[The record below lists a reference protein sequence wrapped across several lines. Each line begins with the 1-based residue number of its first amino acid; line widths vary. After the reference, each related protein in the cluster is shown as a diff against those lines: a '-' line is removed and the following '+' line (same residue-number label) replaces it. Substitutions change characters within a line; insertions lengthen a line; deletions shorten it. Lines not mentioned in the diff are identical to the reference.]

1 MRRSDLI
8 SCHDCGVLHLRRAV
22 QPRQKA
28 RCVRCRSVLYRGIY
42 SDVSGMAA
50 ITLGAI
56 FVYLIAQFCPI
67 VELEVNGYTSG
78 ATLLGAIGVLWNEH
92 MQLVAAV
99 VFLFT
104 IVLPAVE
111 LGALLY
117 VTLCLRAGFKPP
129 GFHRLLRAVHLARQ
143 WGMTEVLMIGILI
156 TIVKMTSLAQVVV
169 QPGLFAFGALTLM
182 LAIVVSFDPRILWNI
197 GDCLPC
203 YMPLPTAATA
213 AYAYAGDAVVASARA
228 EAAAAAMPPAH
239 YRAIASGAPL
249 LSCHACGLVALDADP
264 FGSAHEAAAAAGADA
279 QAAAASVGLWRRR
292 RRHQCCARCGARLHH
307 RRPDSIG
314 RTWAFLLAAAILYIP
329 ANLLPVMYTHSL
341 FGKED
346 DTIISGVVYFWTSGS
361 PALAAIIFI
370 ASIVVPVL
378 KLVALSLLA
387 ITAQRR
393 SRWRPHQRTLLYRLV
408 EFVGRWSM
416 LDIFVITLTVALVRF
431 QTLAVITAGP
441 GALAFCAV
449 VVLTMLASMQFDPRL
464 IWDPLPNRSD
474 LGEKHAR

>member
-1 MRRSDLI
+1 MMPVGLQQVPPVHRYDLI
-8 SCHDCGVLHLRRAV
+8 SCHDCGVLHRRRPV
-22 QPRQKA
+22 RPREKA
-28 RCVRCRSVLYRGIY
+28 RCVRCRSVLYRGIH
-42 SDVSGMAA
+42 SDASRMAA

-56 FVYLIAQFCPI
+56 FTFLIAQFFPI
-67 VELEVNGYTSG
+67 VELEVGGYSSS
-78 ATLLGAIGVLWNEH
+78 ATLLGAIRVLWTEQ

-104 IVLPAVE
+104 ILLPAVE

-117 VTLCLRAGFKPP
+117 VTLSLRGGQRPP
-129 GFHRLLRAVHLARQ
+129 GFDHLLRAVGMARR

-182 LAIVVSFDPRILWNI
+182 LAIVVSFDPKILWNI
-197 GDCLPC
+197 GEHLPG
-203 YMPLPTAATA
+203 PRRPAQQVVR
-213 AYAYAGDAVVASARA
+213 DAN
-228 EAAAAAMPPAH
+228 
-239 YRAIASGAPL
+239 APL
-249 LSCHACGLVALDADP
+249 LACHSCGLVEPA
-264 FGSAHEAAAAAGADA
+264 
-279 QAAAASVGLWRRR
+279 
-292 RRHQCCARCGARLHH
+292 RHRHCARCGTRLH
-307 RRPDSIG
+307 RRHPDSVG
-314 RTWAFLLAAAILYIP
+314 RTWAFLLAATILYIP

-378 KLVALSLLA
+378 KLAALALLA
-387 ITAQRR
+387 WTAQRR
-393 SRWRPHQRTLLYRLV
+393 SRWRPMQRTVLYRIV

-431 QTLAVITAGP
+431 QSLAVITAGP
-441 GALAFCAV
+441 GAMAFCAV
-449 VVLTMLASMQFDPRL
+449 VVLTMIAAMQFDPRL
-464 IWDPLPNRSD
+464 IWDPVESH
-474 LGEKHAR
+474 GEKHV

>member
-1 MRRSDLI
+1 MRRYDLI
-8 SCHDCGVLHLRRAV
+8 SCHDCGVLHSRRPV
-22 QPRQKA
+22 QPREKA

-42 SDVSGMAA
+42 SDVNRMAA

-56 FVYLIAQFCPI
+56 LTFLIAQCCPI
-67 VELEVNGYTSG
+67 VELEVNGYSSG
-78 ATLLGAIGVLWNEH
+78 ATLLGAIGVLWSEQ

-104 IVLPAVE
+104 IVLPAVD
-111 LGALLY
+111 LGSLLY

-129 GFHRLLRAVHLARQ
+129 GLHRLLRTVHLARQ

-197 GDCLPC
+197 ADSLPC
-203 YMPLPTAATA
+203 YAPLPVAAA
-213 AYAYAGDAVVASARA
+213 AAYAGDVAAASARA
-228 EAAAAAMPPAH
+228 EVEAAAMQPAL
-239 YRAIASGAPL
+239 YRAMASGAPL

-264 FGSAHEAAAAAGADA
+264 ACSAREAAAAAG
-279 QAAAASVGLWRRR
+279 VLKGLWRRH
-292 RRHQCCARCGARLHH
+292 RHQSCARCGARLHH
-307 RRPDSIG
+307 RRPDSVG
-314 RTWAFLLAAAILYIP
+314 RTWALLLAAAILYIP

-341 FGKED
+341 FGRED
-346 DTIISGVVYFWTSGS
+346 DTIISGVIYFWTSGS

-378 KLVALSLLA
+378 KLAALSLLA
-387 ITAQRR
+387 ITTQKR
-393 SRWRPHQRTLLYRLV
+393 SRWHPQQRTLLYRLV

-431 QTLAVITAGP
+431 QSLAVITAGP

-464 IWDPLPNRSD
+464 IWDPFPPHSNH
-474 LGEKHAR
+474 GEQHV

>member
-1 MRRSDLI
+1 MHRYDLI
-8 SCHDCGVLHLRRAV
+8 SCHDCGVLHRRRPV
-22 QPRQKA
+22 LPREKA
-28 RCVRCRSVLYRGIY
+28 RCVRCRSILYRGIH
-42 SDVSGMAA
+42 SDVNRMAA

-56 FVYLIAQFCPI
+56 FTFLIAQFCPI
-67 VELEVNGYTSG
+67 VELAVGGYTSS
-78 ATLLGAIGVLWNEH
+78 ATLSGAIRVLWTEK
-92 MQLVAAV
+92 MQVVAV
-99 VFLFT
+99 IVSLFT
-104 IVLPAVE
+104 VVLPAVE

-117 VTLCLRAGFKPP
+117 VTLALRSGVRPHGFD
-129 GFHRLLRAVHLARQ
+129 HLLRAVAAARR

-182 LAIVVSFDPRILWNI
+182 LAIVTSFDPQMLWNI
-197 GDCLPC
+197 GEHLPGPRRPAQAEFR
-203 YMPLPTAATA
+203 YTPHARLAA
-213 AYAYAGDAVVASARA
+213 
-228 EAAAAAMPPAH
+228 
-239 YRAIASGAPL
+239 
-249 LSCHACGLVALDADP
+249 CHSCGLVAQ
-264 FGSAHEAAAAAGADA
+264 H
-279 QAAAASVGLWRRR
+279 QAAT
-292 RRHQCCARCGARLHH
+292 HQHCARCGAALHR
-307 RRPDSIG
+307 RRPDSVG
-314 RTWAFLLAAAILYIP
+314 RTWAFLLAATILYIP

-378 KLVALSLLA
+378 KLAALSLLA
-387 ITAQRR
+387 LTAQRR
-393 SRWRPHQRTLLYRLV
+393 SRWRPLQRTILYRIV

-431 QTLAVITAGP
+431 QSLATITAGP

-464 IWDPLPNRSD
+464 IWDPIDSN
-474 LGEKHAR
+474 GENHA